1 MKTFVHLLVLL
12 AGISVYMHAAALKG
26 TWLHNG
32 IDGSI
37 SLEFLSDSELIYD
50 GERMPYMIVGNR
62 IRVPDDYTGYTDY
75 PYRLQKGKLSIT
87 FPDGS
92 TVVFKPVRKT
102 VPSHSAKNGG
112 SQTTLLQGMLCT
124 YSSSY
129 NGGYSHSDRVY
140 FDGAGHF
147 STSAE
152 TYSAGDSGTY
162 ANHQDNNGGGSYS
175 VTGNSITITYPGGTV
190 YRGKVIERAGNGR
203 ITGINVNGNI
213 FSSRLCD

>member
-1 MKTFVHLLVLL
+1 MKTFAHLLVLL
-12 AGISVYMHAAALKG
+12 IGISVFVHAATLKG
-26 TWLHNG
+26 AWLHNG
-32 IDGSI
+32 ADGRI
-37 SLEFLSDSELIYD
+37 SLEFLSDSELVYD

-62 IRVPDDYTGYTDY
+62 IRVPDDYTGYADY
-75 PYRLQKGKLSIT
+75 PYRLQKGRLSIT

-92 TVVFKPVRKT
+92 TIVFKPVRKT
-102 VPSHSAKNGG
+102 APSQQAQNGG
-112 SQTTLLQGMLCT
+112 SQNALLQGMLCT

-147 STSAE
+147 TTSAE

-162 ANHQDNNGGGSYS
+162 ANNQGNNGGGSYS
-175 VTGNSITITYPGGTV
+175 VIGDRITITYPGGTV

-213 FSSRLCD
+213 FGSGLCD